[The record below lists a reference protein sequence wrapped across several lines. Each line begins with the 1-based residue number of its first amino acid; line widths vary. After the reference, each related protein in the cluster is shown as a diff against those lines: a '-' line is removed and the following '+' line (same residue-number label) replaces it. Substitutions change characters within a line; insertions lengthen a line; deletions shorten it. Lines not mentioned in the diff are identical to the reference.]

1 MKNYYLALLLSI
13 FTLTGCL
20 TEKTPEQTT
29 PVTEGENDTANSVQP
44 PIFFP
49 VDDANDDATDSTDNT
64 DNETE
69 ITEGEQ
75 SEQEDK
81 ENFPTL
87 DVADDVNF
95 SANIRTI
102 PVSVTNPVTNDVYVN
117 IYRHYALDDNGA
129 YIVSY
134 DDRIIATAVTESG
147 YQGQLY
153 LTPDITQLLV
163 EIIDLDTNSVILQQA
178 LETPING
185 VDL

>member
-29 PVTEGENDTANSVQP
+29 SVTEDDTANSVQP

-49 VDDANDDATDSTDNT
+49 VDDANDDTTDSSDNT

-69 ITEGEQ
+69 ITAGEQ
-75 SEQEDK
+75 LDQEDK
-81 ENFPTL
+81 ENFPAL
-87 DVADDVNF
+87 DVAEGVDF

-102 PVSVTNPVTNDVYVN
+102 PVNVTNPVTNDVYVN
-117 IYRHYALDDNGA
+117 IYRHYALNDNGA
-129 YIVSY
+129 YVVSY

-153 LTPDITQLLV
+153 LTPDINQLLV

>member
-29 PVTEGENDTANSVQP
+29 PVTENDAANSVQP

-49 VDDANDDATDSTDNT
+49 VDDANDDATDSSDNT

-69 ITEGEQ
+69 ITAGEQ
-75 SEQEDK
+75 LDQEDK
-81 ENFPTL
+81 ENFLTL

-117 IYRHYALDDNGA
+117 IYRHYTLDDNGA

-163 EIIDLDTNSVILQQA
+163 EIIDLDTNSVILQQT

>member
-20 TEKTPEQTT
+20 TEKTPEQTAS
-29 PVTEGENDTANSVQP
+29 VTENENDTANSVQP

-49 VDDANDDATDSTDNT
+49 VDDANDDTTDSSDNT

-75 SEQEDK
+75 SDQEDK
-81 ENFPTL
+81 ENFQTL
-87 DVADDVNF
+87 DVADNVNF

-102 PVSVTNPVTNDVYVN
+102 PVNVTNPVTNDVYVN
-117 IYRHYALDDNGA
+117 IYRHYTLDDNGA

-163 EIIDLDTNSVILQQA
+163 EIIDLDNNSVILQQT